1 MLNAIN
7 LAQVGLVNASVR
19 LDASARRTVE
29 TTIDARAVEPVEQI
43 IATQQ
48 FSANTATSAPPTRC
62 SAPCSTSGPDP
73 FPQALTLG
81 GRWNRSMNCSKMAR
95 SPSIII
101 SPEAS
106 SA

>member
-48 FSANTATSAPPTRC
+48 FSANTATVRTADQML
-62 SAPCSTSGPDP
+62 G
-73 FPQALTLG
+73 TLLDI
-81 GRWNRSMNCSKMAR
+81 RA
-95 SPSIII
+95 
-101 SPEAS
+101 
-106 SA
+106 